1 MWFRFV
7 FLCITAVAILG
18 GARAPAATID
28 VFFAPEDEPLNH
40 LIRLY
45 DEARR
50 YIFVAT
56 YGITSP
62 RAVKALIV
70 AKKRGVDVRVI
81 TDRGR
86 LDDPK
91 QHAALETLRL
101 AGVPIRINQHDG
113 LMHLKQ
119 VVVDDSLSA
128 SGSMNQTT
136 SGNLY
141 NDERLDVIHDRSV
154 AVKARDK
161 FLSMWQN
168 DARYRFWQE

>member
-1 MWFRFV
+1 M
-7 FLCITAVAILG
+7 VAFTTVEAIPTS
-18 GARAPAATID
+18 ATTID
-28 VFFAPEDEPLNH
+28 VYFSPEDEPLNQV
-40 LIRLY
+40 IRLY
-45 DEARR
+45 DQARR

-62 RAVKALIV
+62 RAVKALAE

-81 TDRGR
+81 TDRGK

-91 QHAALETLRL
+91 QRAALETLRL
-101 AGVPIRINQHDG
+101 AGVPIRVNQHDG

-119 VVVDDSLSA
+119 VVVDDSLNA

-141 NDERLDVIHDRSV
+141 NDERLDVIRDHVVTVR
-154 AVKARDK
+154 ARDK
-161 FLSMWQN
+161 FLSMWK
-168 DARYRFWQE
+168 DDERYADWR